1 MRKLPLRLTW
11 WRYWPGALIGLV
23 CTIGLVGLARLERA
37 QAQARAETE
46 VHEALSAARSRLD
59 AVTETTFG
67 GTAVLESLLQ
77 VQGTLDKASF
87 DTTVALMRR
96 APGPLRNVVAAPD
109 DVVALVHPLKGNER
123 ALGLNYRSVPAQW
136 AQIERARQLKTPLI
150 FAPVSLVQ
158 GGLGVIQRRPVF
170 LGDGHG
176 GERYWGSLS
185 AVADLERYIQ
195 AAQLEGG
202 PVLFALHER
211 RGDGQ
216 LGAPIWGPPAI
227 AQGQHLREDLKLPG
241 ATWVLIG
248 RPRGDWVGPWWQG
261 SWLRAG
267 VPMALLLVALSSM
280 LTRRRLQLVQRG
292 EALEAEVAARRISQA
307 ETEAAR
313 ARMQALLATASD
325 WYWEQDAELRLSYVE
340 GADASAPL
348 ADQLR
353 NYLGLLRWEQ
363 QHLVP
368 GLPGEALWAAHRAK
382 LARHEPFRDFEY
394 AIQRPGQALLWLS
407 VSGDPV
413 FDEEGRFQ
421 GYRGTGREVTALR
434 ALRQNLAETHDHLQA
449 VLDSASE
456 VAIIAT
462 DLEDR
467 ITDFNRG
474 AELMLG
480 YGPQEVMGSSPRRFH
495 DTEEVAQRATELSIQ
510 LGRPVAMREV
520 FTLSPDGGPPAARVW
535 TYLRRDGT
543 RLPVS
548 LTVNELR
555 DRQGALRGHLGIA
568 VSLSAERAAQEAL
581 RGTAQRLQAVLDSA
595 EGVAIVVV
603 DPQGHV
609 EIFNRAAERM
619 LGCSAAEVIGRPARR
634 FHLESEIREAAQ
646 RLGAELG
653 RPVRNH
659 EVFTRQAAGLDGGH
673 TRLWTYVRVS
683 DGQQLKVSHTFSA
696 LHDAQ
701 GRLSGYLALARDV
714 TEQLAAE
721 AAKRSNAAQLQGVL
735 DAAEEIAVMLIDR
748 DGRIA
753 LFNRGAER
761 MTGYRADA
769 MLGEPPTPL
778 FEHRELAQRAMVLG
792 SELGRPVQPEEVLAL
807 QAGAAAE
814 QRTQLWTLLSRD
826 GQRLRVSL
834 TVAEV
839 RDSQGSLLGH
849 VGIGRDVTADL
860 SHEQALRD
868 ARDRLQAVLDAALDV
883 GILVV
888 DLKGRVQL
896 FSKGAERMFGY
907 LAHEVIGRSTLQ
919 FHDLGELTA
928 RAEAASRQR
937 GRRVHKHELLVDP
950 LEHGESSSLSQW
962 TYVRKSGK
970 RFHGALRFSR
980 MPERDGRPTGFLA
993 MTMDIGAEVRAQQA
1007 LETLNLELEQRVQAR
1022 TQELA
1027 RAQEELL
1034 RSERLAALG
1043 SMVAGVA
1050 HDLNTPL
1057 GTCMTAAS
1065 TLHERTKELREELQG
1080 GQLRR
1085 SRLESYVG
1093 NSEAMS
1099 ELLLRGLRDAADLVA
1114 HFKQLSIDQ
1123 TSEHRRKFQLA
1134 TVVADVL
1141 TVMRPQLKQGQL
1153 TIETDLQLEELV
1165 DGYPGELGRL
1175 LTNLIQN
1182 TQLHAFAPGEP
1193 GRLLISARPLEA
1205 GWFELVIADDG
1216 KGMSDDVRRRAFDPF
1231 FTTKLGRGG
1240 SGLGLNIVHTIA
1252 TALLGGSVELQSSP
1266 GQGSRFIFRLPLQA
1280 PKREP
1285 TASRPI
1291 EL

>member
-1 MRKLPLRLTW
+1 
-11 WRYWPGALIGLV
+11 
-23 CTIGLVGLARLERA
+23 
-37 QAQARAETE
+37 
-46 VHEALSAARSRLD
+46 
-59 AVTETTFG
+59 
-67 GTAVLESLLQ
+67 
-77 VQGTLDKASF
+77 
-87 DTTVALMRR
+87 
-96 APGPLRNVVAAPD
+96 
-109 DVVALVHPLKGNER
+109 
-123 ALGLNYRSVPAQW
+123 
-136 AQIERARQLKTPLI
+136 
-150 FAPVSLVQ
+150 
-158 GGLGVIQRRPVF
+158 
-170 LGDGHG
+170 
-176 GERYWGSLS
+176 
-185 AVADLERYIQ
+185 
-195 AAQLEGG
+195 
-202 PVLFALHER
+202 
-211 RGDGQ
+211 
-216 LGAPIWGPPAI
+216 
-227 AQGQHLREDLKLPG
+227 
-241 ATWVLIG
+241 
-248 RPRGDWVGPWWQG
+248 
-261 SWLRAG
+261 
-267 VPMALLLVALSSM
+267 
-280 LTRRRLQLVQRG
+280 
-292 EALEAEVAARRISQA
+292 
-307 ETEAAR
+307 
-313 ARMQALLATASD
+313 
-325 WYWEQDAELRLSYVE
+325 
-340 GADASAPL
+340 
-348 ADQLR
+348 
-353 NYLGLLRWEQ
+353 
-363 QHLVP
+363 
-368 GLPGEALWAAHRAK
+368 
-382 LARHEPFRDFEY
+382 
-394 AIQRPGQALLWLS
+394 
-407 VSGDPV
+407 
-413 FDEEGRFQ
+413 
-421 GYRGTGREVTALR
+421 
-434 ALRQNLAETHDHLQA
+434 
-449 VLDSASE
+449 
-456 VAIIAT
+456 
-462 DLEDR
+462 
-467 ITDFNRG
+467 
-474 AELMLG
+474 
-480 YGPQEVMGSSPRRFH
+480 
-495 DTEEVAQRATELSIQ
+495 
-510 LGRPVAMREV
+510 
-520 FTLSPDGGPPAARVW
+520 
-535 TYLRRDGT
+535 
-543 RLPVS
+543 
-548 LTVNELR
+548 
-555 DRQGALRGHLGIA
+555 
-568 VSLSAERAAQEAL
+568 
-581 RGTAQRLQAVLDSA
+581 
-595 EGVAIVVV
+595 
-603 DPQGHV
+603 
-609 EIFNRAAERM
+609 
-619 LGCSAAEVIGRPARR
+619 
-634 FHLESEIREAAQ
+634 
-646 RLGAELG
+646 
-653 RPVRNH
+653 
-659 EVFTRQAAGLDGGH
+659 
-673 TRLWTYVRVS
+673 
-683 DGQQLKVSHTFSA
+683 
-696 LHDAQ
+696 
-701 GRLSGYLALARDV
+701 
-714 TEQLAAE
+714 
-721 AAKRSNAAQLQGVL
+721 
-735 DAAEEIAVMLIDR
+735 
-748 DGRIA
+748 
-753 LFNRGAER
+753 
-761 MTGYRADA
+761 
-769 MLGEPPTPL
+769 
-778 FEHRELAQRAMVLG
+778 MVLG